1 MINFEKKS
9 KMKNLT
15 LSLILIAFTSV
26 SFSQQKL
33 VWHEDLNEA
42 VAISQKENKPIMLFF
57 TGSDWCGWCI
67 RLQKEVF
74 FKPEFTKWAS
84 ENVVLVELDYPRK
97 KAQSK
102 ELKAQN
108 SQLQQQFQV
117 RGYPTIWFVKADKNS
132 SGQVN
137 LSQLGKTGYVKG
149 GPSVWISGANQLL
162 FPQTKKEKSP
172 EVKKKPTLKPEGVK
186 KPVSKKDTPK
196 VKKDKNRR

>member
-1 MINFEKKS
+1 
-9 KMKNLT
+9 MKNLT